1 MKNYLLQ
8 IEYFGKN
15 YCGWQRQSH
24 SPSIQEEL
32 EKALSKIANQNIE
45 VTCAGRTD
53 TGVHATSQVVN
64 FHSDADRNL
73 SSWMRGTNALLPQ
86 DIKVLDIKEVDNDF
100 NSRFT
105 ATNRTYNYIIY
116 NSAISSPIFAEHC
129 LWENRQLNIDRMNH
143 ACKYLLGEQDFT
155 SFRSS
160 QCQSNTPFRNIQK
173 AEFIKQGSFIV
184 FEVVGNAFLHHM
196 IRNFIG
202 SLLKVGLEFESPEW
216 IKLVLEAKDRT
227 KAAETAKA
235 HGLYFVGVEYPEFS
249 FRRRVIELFC

>member
-15 YCGWQRQSH
+15 YCGWQRQTH
-24 SPSIQEEL
+24 SPSIQEAL
-32 EKALSKIANQNIE
+32 EKALSKIANQSIE

-64 FHSDADRNL
+64 FQSDADRSFN
-73 SSWMRGTNALLPQ
+73 SWMRGANALLPK
-86 DIKVLDIKEVDNDF
+86 DIKILDIKEVDSDF

-105 ATNRTYNYIIY
+105 AINRTYNYIIY
-116 NSAISSPIFAEHC
+116 NSTTSSPVFAEHC
-129 LWENRQLNIDRMNH
+129 LWENRQLNIDKMNQ
-143 ACKYLLGEQDFT
+143 ACKYLIGEQDFT

-160 QCQSNTPFRNIQK
+160 QCQSNTPFRYIQK
-173 AEFIKQGSFIV
+173 AEFVRQGNFII

-196 IRNFIG
+196 IRNLVG
-202 SLLKVGLEFESPEW
+202 SLLKVGLEMQKPEW
-216 IKLVLEAKDRT
+216 IAELLEAKDRT

-235 HGLYFVGVEYPEFS
+235 HGLYFVGVEYPKFNFS
-249 FRRRVIELFC
+249 RPVMGLFL